1 MALTLDNIL
10 TIAQVGAACHVGST
24 DVDSNFRNRAITR
37 AAIFMGLNFTGA
49 LADGNNPFVSG
60 SFTEDR
66 SGDSKSDILQ
76 LRHWPVTAVS
86 DITDKDGT
94 SYNYT
99 EGDDFHIE
107 DYDGAEGSEK
117 IVAYTGWL
125 IKHNGAWSKG
135 THNYIVT
142 YTAGYSSTTFPEG
155 LREGILIIAM
165 DLYARGADRNVQSK
179 KIFQKSVTYVTRN
192 GVSIPEEAAA
202 ILEQYMPPKGIG

>member
-10 TIAQVGAACHVGST
+10 TEAQVGAACHVGST
-24 DVDSNFRNRAITR
+24 DVDENFRNRAITR
-37 AAIFMGLNFTGA
+37 AAIFMGLNFTGD
-49 LADGNNPFVSG
+49 LADANNPFLSG

-66 SGDSKSDILQ
+66 SGDGKSDILQ
-76 LRHWPVTAVS
+76 LRHFPVTAVS
-86 DITDKDGT
+86 DITDKDGN
-94 SYNYT
+94 SYDYT

-107 DYDGAEGSEK
+107 DYDNSV

-142 YTAGYSSTTFPEG
+142 YTAGYAAATFPEG

-165 DLYARGADRNVQSK
+165 DLYARGADREVQSK

-202 ILEQYMPPKGIG
+202 ILEQYMPPKGVG